1 VAVWFNR
8 LARGFRALFRRQRVE
23 QERDDE
29 LNAFLEVSIADKMR
43 DGLSRREA
51 VRAAR
56 AELGSVEAI
65 KDYTRDV
72 GWESMVDATWQD
84 VRYAYRV
91 LRRSPGWTLTAVLTL
106 ALGIGANAA
115 MFAVINAVLLKP
127 LPFADPDRL
136 MLVHLTVPE
145 REAANLGGQRDNN
158 WSYAKSRAFL
168 DVQQVFE
175 SVALFGGRDFTL
187 SGDGDPEQVRTE
199 VIEGPYATVLGVTPI
214 LGRSFTAEESTRSGV
229 PPVALIGHSLW
240 MRRYGG
246 ATPLPDRQVQINGT
260 PFTIIG
266 VLPAGF
272 RGLSGE
278 AELFT
283 PLAMSEP
290 SMIAQRENHM
300 FSMVVRRKADVSEPR
315 AIAAV
320 PEYGRHVDAEFSDRP
335 PGAEN
340 AWGARAVSLDLSR
353 VDADVRRA
361 SYVLC
366 GAVACL
372 LLIAC
377 VNLAGLLVAKG
388 TARRREIAV
397 RAAIGAS
404 RLRIARQVLTEGL
417 VLAMVGGVAG
427 LVVADLLLSSA
438 ATLLPD
444 ARVFF
449 NSPIAPGTPR
459 TAGAAGLTRI
469 GAGMIALDATTV
481 FFTAL
486 VVVIAGLMIACVPA
500 LHASSLRPAD
510 TMKSRDG
517 SGPGTRRLVSSRSA
531 LVVAQMALTLVLLA
545 GAGLM
550 VKSSARLLETSIG
563 IRPEGVM
570 TARVDLP
577 AVRYD
582 REKGRAMLADLLTR
596 VRAIPGVD
604 FAALGNCPPVSGGC
618 SATTFNERNVPRGDA
633 SGDER
638 VVGLYRVS
646 PDYFATLGIPVLSG
660 RGFTERD
667 DITQRRVVL
676 VNEAAAQAFWPGQSP
691 LGKLV
696 ELGTT
701 GFDEAEVIGVVSNVR
716 YRAIQAT
723 ATPDVYVPAAQ
734 GYLSRMRLF
743 ARGRIA
749 PSALVAAM
757 DDELRALDPSLP
769 LVEVKSMDQRIGD
782 AMWRTR
788 IAAWLLSSFA
798 GLALLLTAVGVFG
811 VMSQSVTQ
819 RFHEIGVRIALG
831 ARRTDV
837 MRLVISRTLLFSTV
851 GILFG
856 VGLALA
862 VTRVMAALLYG
873 VQPNDPSTLVIVSL
887 TLAVVALVAAYIP
900 ARRAAR
906 VDPLVALRY
915 E

>member
-1 VAVWFNR
+1 VAWFSR
-8 LARGFRALFRRQRVE
+8 VGRGFRAVFRRRRVE

-29 LNAFLEVSIADKMR
+29 LRAFFEAAIDDKMR
-43 DGLSRREA
+43 EGLSRRDA
-51 VRAAR
+51 VRVAR

-65 KDYTRDV
+65 KDYTRDA
-72 GWESMVDATWQD
+72 GWEAIVDATWQD

-91 LRRSPGWTLTAVLTL
+91 LRRAPGWTLTAVLTL

-115 MFAVINAVLLKP
+115 MFTVVNAVLLKP

-145 REAANLGGQRDNN
+145 SEAAALGGQRDNN
-158 WSYAKSRAFL
+158 WSYAKSRTFL
-168 DVQQVFE
+168 AVQQVFE
-175 SVALFGGRDFTL
+175 DVALFGGRDLTL
-187 SGDGDPEQVRTE
+187 AGDRDPEQARAE
-199 VIEGPYATVLGVTPI
+199 VIEGSYAAMLGVRPI
-214 LGRSFTAEESTRSGV
+214 LGRSFTGEEETRTGV
-229 PPVALIGHSLW
+229 PAVALIGHSLW
-240 MRRYGG
+240 IRRYGG
-246 ATPLPDRQVQINGT
+246 VWPLPEGQLQINGT
-260 PFTIIG
+260 PFTIVG
-266 VLPAGF
+266 VLPPGF

-290 SMIAQRENHM
+290 SMIAQRGNHM
-300 FSMVVRRKADVSEPR
+300 YSMVARRKTNVSEP
-315 AIAAV
+315 AALAAV
-320 PEYGRHVDAEFSDRP
+320 QAYGRHVDAEFSDRP
-335 PGAEN
+335 PGPEN
-340 AWGARAVSLDLSR
+340 AWGARAVSLDRSR

-397 RAAIGAS
+397 RVAIGAS

-417 VLAMVGGVAG
+417 VLAMLGGLAG
-427 LVVADLLLSSA
+427 LVVADVLLSSA

-449 NSPIAPGTPR
+449 NSPIAPGAPR

-469 GAGMIALDATTV
+469 GAGMIAMDATTV
-481 FFTAL
+481 LFTAM
-486 VVVIAGLMIACVPA
+486 VGVITGLMVALVPA
-500 LHASSLRPAD
+500 MHASSLRPAD
-510 TMKSRDG
+510 TMKSREG
-517 SGPGTRRLVSSRSA
+517 SGPGTRRLVSARSA

-550 VKSSARLLETSIG
+550 VKSATRLLETRIG
-563 IRPEGVM
+563 IRPDGVM

-582 REKGRAMLADLLTR
+582 RETGRAMLAEWLAR
-596 VRAIPGVD
+596 VQAIPGVD
-604 FAALGNCPPVSGGC
+604 VAALGNCPPVSGGC
-618 SATTFNERNVPRGDA
+618 SATTFHDRSASRRDA
-633 SGDER
+633 SDDER

-646 PDYFATLGIPVLSG
+646 PDYFATLGVAIVSG
-660 RGFTERD
+660 RGFTDRD

-676 VNEAAAQAFWPGQSP
+676 VNEAAARTFWPGESP
-691 LGKLV
+691 IGKIV

-701 GFDEAEVIGVVSNVR
+701 GFDNAEVVGVVSNVR
-716 YRAIQAT
+716 YRTIEAT
-723 ATPDVYVPAAQ
+723 AAPDVYVPAAQ

-743 ARGRIA
+743 VRSRIA
-749 PSALVAAM
+749 PAALVAAIGH
-757 DDELRALDPSLP
+757 ELRAVDPTLP

-798 GLALLLTAVGVFG
+798 GLALLLTAIGVFG
-811 VMSQSVTQ
+811 VMSQAVTQ
-819 RFHEIGVRIALG
+819 RFHEIGIRIALG
-831 ARRTDV
+831 AQRADV
-837 MRLVISRTLLFSTV
+837 MRLVIGRTLFLAAG
-851 GILFG
+851 GILVG
-856 VGLALA
+856 VGLALGI
-862 VTRVMAALLYG
+862 TRVMTALLYG
-873 VQPNDPSTLVIVSL
+873 VQPNDPATLVIVSL
-887 TLAVVALVAAYIP
+887 TLGAVALIAAYLP